1 MSALRSAL
9 EEWVNEDV
17 EHLHLDQLAD
27 DLAEL
32 EHVSGLLEVE
42 RLRRIS
48 TFEDRAGPRHFGYPS
63 LTAFLKHRCRMAS
76 GRAHRLVARS
86 YVFRT
91 ARTTF
96 RAWTTGRLSTDQA
109 AILLDQAT
117 ALPEQFA
124 EGEDLLVDIVED
136 LGVTDTRRVLD
147 YWRQAVDG
155 PGTIQDQREQEEMR
169 GISASRSLSGMIRVD
184 GWMTSTAGGFFL
196 AALDALLPPPGPGRR
211 PHSTATPSR
220 RPGGLGP
227 PLPRTWRH
235 PDCRRREATHQSG
248 L

>member
-27 DLAEL
+27 DLVEL

-48 TFEDRAGPRHFGYPS
+48 TFEERSGPHHFGYPS

-86 YVFRT
+86 RVFRS

-96 RAWTTGRLSTDQA
+96 RAWTAGRLSTDQA
-109 AILLDQAT
+109 GVLLDQA
-117 ALPEQFA
+117 
-124 EGEDLLVDIVED
+124 
-136 LGVTDTRRVLD
+136 VLA
-147 YWRQAVDG
+147 RAV
-155 PGTIQDQREQEEMR
+155 
-169 GISASRSLSGMIRVD
+169 
-184 GWMTSTAGGFFL
+184 
-196 AALDALLPPPGPGRR
+196 
-211 PHSTATPSR
+211 
-220 RPGGLGP
+220 
-227 PLPRTWRH
+227 
-235 PDCRRREATHQSG
+235 RRR
-248 L
+248 